1 MNFMVFFVL
10 NYVKNDVSVNS
21 GVFFSV
27 LNLIYWF
34 KLF

>member
-10 NYVKNDVSVNS
+10 NYVKNDVNS